1 MEWLHRMDSR
11 LVELVREKFSTK
23 LSAGSNI
30 LIAMIETLSKNINC
44 YVTILNASRAIGA
57 DTLIKTLCP
66 KDFQALIP
74 LEPNVGF
81 TPKQAVNSSL
91 SLV

>member
-23 LSAGSNI
+23 LSSNI

-57 DTLIKTLCP
+57 DTLIKTLRNN
-66 KDFQALIP
+66 I
-74 LEPNVGF
+74 
-81 TPKQAVNSSL
+81 
-91 SLV
+91 

>member
-23 LSAGSNI
+23 LSSNI

-57 DTLIKTLCP
+57 DTLIETLRNN
-66 KDFQALIP
+66 I
-74 LEPNVGF
+74 
-81 TPKQAVNSSL
+81 
-91 SLV
+91 

>member
-57 DTLIKTLCP
+57 DTLIKTLRNNIWLRTF
-66 KDFQALIP
+66 KLMRVIYVNP
-74 LEPNVGF
+74 L
-81 TPKQAVNSSL
+81 
-91 SLV
+91 

>member
-23 LSAGSNI
+23 LSSNI

-44 YVTILNASRAIGA
+44 YVTILNASLAIGA
-57 DTLIKTLCP
+57 DTLIKTLRNN
-66 KDFQALIP
+66 I
-74 LEPNVGF
+74 
-81 TPKQAVNSSL
+81 
-91 SLV
+91 